1 MTNEE
6 IQEKI
11 NSLTGKKKKLDG
23 SRTLAAFLFCIF
35 LFDWDKFMAGDP
47 SKLLIAIMVLITV
60 IPVVLVI
67 YETKIISGIK
77 KEISNLNSQL
87 APEESESNEDSQSEE
102 EPESDVAISEKAPS
116 SENEEKQPE
125 DKE

>member
-1 MTNEE
+1 MTNDE

-47 SKLLIAIMVLITV
+47 SKLLIAIMVLITI
-60 IPVVLVI
+60 IPVFLVI

-77 KEISNLNSQL
+77 KEISKLNSQL
-87 APEESESNEDSQSEE
+87 ATEESESEGDSQSEE
-102 EPESDVAISEKAPS
+102 ESDDKTAEKADS
-116 SENEEKQPE
+116 SENEAEEKE
-125 DKE
+125 

>member
-1 MTNEE
+1 MTNDE

-60 IPVVLVI
+60 IPVFLVI

-77 KEISNLNSQL
+77 KEISKLNSQL
-87 APEESESNEDSQSEE
+87 VVEESD
-102 EPESDVAISEKAPS
+102 DKTAEKADS
-116 SENEEKQPE
+116 SENEAE